1 MSENTQLVL
10 VVGKSATGKSA
21 SLRNLLNPEGVIY
34 LNCEAGKRLPFPAKF
49 IKSADGSTGVKI
61 TDPMQ
66 VYYAFDQAEKMPEVH
81 TIAVDT
87 LTYLM
92 NMFESEYVNKAA
104 DTRAAWGSY
113 GQFFKTLMQDKVAKS
128 TKRVI
133 FLAHAKDE
141 VNDDKVREVVV
152 PVKGALKNEGIESYF
167 SMVIA
172 AKTLSIEAL
181 EGHSNALLTFDE
193 NAEDVSQGFKHV
205 FQVRKTKD
213 TVNERLRGPMGMWAA
228 NETFIDNDIQLVLD
242 RLKEYYA
249 A

>member
-1 MSENTQLVL
+1 MAENTQLVL
-10 VVGKSATGKSA
+10 VVGKSSAGKSA
-21 SLRNLLNPEGVIY
+21 SLRNLLNPEGVMY
-34 LNCEAGKRLPFPAKF
+34 LNCESGKRLPFAAKF
-49 IKSADGSTGVKI
+49 IKGADGTAGVKI
-61 TDPMQ
+61 TDPMH
-66 VYYAFDQAEKMPEVH
+66 VYHAFDQAEQMPEVH
-81 TIAVDT
+81 TIVVDT

-92 NMFESEYVNKAA
+92 NMYESMYVNTAA

-113 GQFFKTLMQDKVAKS
+113 AQFFKTLMQDKVAKS
-128 TKRVI
+128 SKRVI
-133 FLAHAKDE
+133 FLAHSKDE

-172 AKTLSIEAL
+172 SKTFSVDEL
-181 EGHSNALLTFDE
+181 EGHKNALLTFNEED
-193 NAEDVSQGFKHV
+193 EDVAQGYKYV

-228 NETFIDNDIQLVLD
+228 NETYIDNDIQHVLD
-242 RLKEYYA
+242 RLHEYYA